1 MPLELE
7 VDNLDDL
14 DVFQSTVESLKK
26 IKYMANNMGLSG
38 QQILPVNVS
47 NEH

>member
-26 IKYMANNMGLSG
+26 IEIHG
-38 QQILPVNVS
+38 QQYGALRSTNTS
-47 NEH
+47 CKHL